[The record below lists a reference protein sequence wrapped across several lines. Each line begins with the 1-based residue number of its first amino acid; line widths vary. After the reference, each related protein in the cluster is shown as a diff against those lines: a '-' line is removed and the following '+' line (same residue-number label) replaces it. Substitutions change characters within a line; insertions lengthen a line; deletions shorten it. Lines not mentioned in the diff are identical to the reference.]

1 LRLAKLTGAP
11 LMPCTFAI
19 RNRKIFNSWDRFVL
33 PIPFGKG
40 KIIWG
45 TPVTID
51 ETATDRDIEHIR
63 QRIESEMNI
72 FLADADRSLGHT
84 PIEPGLS

>member
-1 LRLAKLTGAP
+1 
-11 LMPCTFAI
+11 MPCTFAI
-19 RNRKIFNSWDRFVL
+19 KNRKVFNTWDQLVL
-33 PIPFGKG
+33 PLPFGKG

-45 TPVTID
+45 TPVTIQN
-51 ETATDRDIEHIR
+51 TADDRDIEHIR

-84 PIEPGLS
+84 PIEPKAS